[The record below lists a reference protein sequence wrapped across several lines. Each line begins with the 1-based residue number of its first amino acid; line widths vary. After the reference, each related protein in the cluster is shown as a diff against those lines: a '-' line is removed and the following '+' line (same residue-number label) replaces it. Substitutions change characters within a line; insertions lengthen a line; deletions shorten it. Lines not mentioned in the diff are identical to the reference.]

1 MKKPPSPMAGFV
13 MLAVLVVLTF
23 CAPLGGMIAPPGAW
37 YGSLNKPA
45 WNPPA
50 WIFGPVWTLLYLMMA
65 VAAWLAWNKTR
76 DMRVLRPYFIQLAL
90 NAAWTPVFF
99 GLEQPGWALVVI
111 IALWLAIL
119 QTIRSFRFTSQ
130 AAAWLLAPYL
140 LWVSFATVLN
150 FTLWRM
156 NP

>member
-1 MKKPPSPMAGFV
+1 MKKPPSPLTAAL
-13 MLAVLVVLTF
+13 MLAALVALTF
-23 CAPLGGMIAPPGAW
+23 CAPLSGFISPPGDW
-37 YGSLNKPA
+37 YQSLNKPS

-65 VAAWLAWNKTR
+65 VAAWLAWKS
-76 DMRVLRPYFIQLAL
+76 MPGWRVLRPYFIQLAL

-99 GLEQPGWALVVI
+99 GLKQPGWALAVI

-119 QTIRSFRFTSQ
+119 LTIRSFRSASQ
-130 AAAWLLAPYL
+130 AAAWLLSPYL

-156 NP
+156 NA